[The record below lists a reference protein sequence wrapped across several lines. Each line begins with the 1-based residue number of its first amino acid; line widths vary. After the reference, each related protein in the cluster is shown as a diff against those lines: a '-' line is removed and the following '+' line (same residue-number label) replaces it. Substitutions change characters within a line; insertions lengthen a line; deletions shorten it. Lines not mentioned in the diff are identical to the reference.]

1 MTFKWQQWD
10 SNPQPL
16 SSQTNTKPFSQTV
29 CLETKW
35 LWVQILLLSL
45 KITTDHDHEKHI
57 TTQEFNKLTSENFA
71 ARLAQANL
79 ASKNDIPI
87 FEKKI
92 GFNKEL
98 KRLNENQL
106 NELSKIVKAISLK
119 GLWKNLIN
127 KFIILNG

>member
-1 MTFKWQQWD
+1 M
-10 SNPQPL
+10 
-16 SSQTNTKPFSQTV
+16 
-29 CLETKW
+29 
-35 LWVQILLLSL
+35 WVQILLLSL

>member
-1 MTFKWQQWD
+1 M
-10 SNPQPL
+10 
-16 SSQTNTKPFSQTV
+16 
-29 CLETKW
+29 
-35 LWVQILLLSL
+35 WVQILLLSL
-45 KITTDHDHEKHI
+45 KITTDNDHEKHI

>member
-1 MTFKWQQWD
+1 M
-10 SNPQPL
+10 
-16 SSQTNTKPFSQTV
+16 
-29 CLETKW
+29 
-35 LWVQILLLSL
+35 WVQILLLSL

-106 NELSKIVKAISLK
+106 NEQSKIVKAISLK

>member
-1 MTFKWQQWD
+1 M
-10 SNPQPL
+10 
-16 SSQTNTKPFSQTV
+16 
-29 CLETKW
+29 
-35 LWVQILLLSL
+35 WVQILLLSL

-106 NELSKIVKAISLK
+106 NEQSKIVKAISLK
-119 GLWKNLIN
+119 GL
-127 KFIILNG
+127 

>member
-1 MTFKWQQWD
+1 MIMK
-10 SNPQPL
+10 
-16 SSQTNTKPFSQTV
+16 
-29 CLETKW
+29 
-35 LWVQILLLSL
+35 
-45 KITTDHDHEKHI
+45 KHI

>member
-1 MTFKWQQWD
+1 M
-10 SNPQPL
+10 
-16 SSQTNTKPFSQTV
+16 
-29 CLETKW
+29 
-35 LWVQILLLSL
+35 WVQILLLSL

-98 KRLNENQL
+98 KRLNENQR

>member
-1 MTFKWQQWD
+1 M
-10 SNPQPL
+10 
-16 SSQTNTKPFSQTV
+16 
-29 CLETKW
+29 
-35 LWVQILLLSL
+35 WVQILLLSL
-45 KITTDHDHEKHI
+45 KITTDHDQEKHI

>member
-1 MTFKWQQWD
+1 M
-10 SNPQPL
+10 
-16 SSQTNTKPFSQTV
+16 
-29 CLETKW
+29 
-35 LWVQILLLSL
+35 WVQILLLSL

-119 GLWKNLIN
+119 GLSKNLIN